1 MKVYL
6 VRKNTCVDAKGEFD
20 VDTNHLTVL
29 KGSKV
34 SPEISKSEKFRGAG
48 TIEKY
53 RKQYTK
59 NNVVLE
65 DVEFKSSST
74 AANFVTG
81 ISTNG
86 LIAWKTEDGKTI
98 KSVMESNQ
106 EV

>member
-6 VRKNTCVDAKGEFD
+6 VRKNTGVDTKGEFD

-29 KGSKV
+29 KGSKI
-34 SPEISKSEKFRGAG
+34 SSEISKSEKFRGAG

-53 RKQYTK
+53 RQQFTK
-59 NNVVLE
+59 NYVVVE

-98 KSVMESNQ
+98 KSIMTCNQ
-106 EV
+106 EE